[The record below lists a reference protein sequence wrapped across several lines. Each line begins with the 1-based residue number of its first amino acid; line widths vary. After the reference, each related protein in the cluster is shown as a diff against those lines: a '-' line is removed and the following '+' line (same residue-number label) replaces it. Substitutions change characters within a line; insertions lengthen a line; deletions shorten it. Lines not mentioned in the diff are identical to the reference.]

1 MYDSRV
7 ENVREKAINWFCS
20 SRPEFSF
27 HTVGMVNLDLWRWMV
42 ISSKYEMCWIVIGS
56 KMRRQESAFNLS
68 TDLLKVQSSKF
79 FELPWN
85 MVLSV
90 PLEPHQPHTDFHQSI
105 PLYMP
110 GRISLTY

>member
-79 FELPWN
+79 FELPLEYGAFGSARTASAAHG
-85 MVLSV
+85 LS
-90 PLEPHQPHTDFHQSI
+90 PI
-105 PLYMP
+105 NY
-110 GRISLTY
+110 